1 MDTIARR
8 LEQQYPETNKGWRVT
23 LLPLHEQVV
32 GGVRPALLVLLGAV
46 WFVLL
51 IACANVANLLLARA
65 TARQKEMA
73 IRTALGAGRY
83 RVVRQLLTESLLLA
97 VLASVLGLLMALWG
111 LDILVALGPAELPR
125 VQDIRLDARVLGFTL
140 VVSVLTGLIF
150 RLVPAL
156 EASNPELH
164 ETLKEG
170 GRSSTAGMGRQRLRD
185 SLVVAE
191 VALAL
196 LLLIGAGLLI
206 RSLERLQQVHPGFNP
221 KNLLTMDISL
231 PDSKYSDPHRQVAF
245 FEQLLRHIETLPG
258 VQSAGAVNPYNV
270 LSFTVEGRTPS
281 TRSEQLTG
289 KVRWATP
296 HYFRTMG
303 IPLLKGRGFTERDNE
318 KAPKVILINQT
329 MARRYFGGEDP
340 LGKRM
345 IIGWGVPEW
354 RQIVGVV
361 GDVKYDRLDAEAGDE
376 FYVPHAQV
384 PLTWMRLVVR
394 GTGNL
399 TNMAAALRAAVASL
413 DKDLPVSNL
422 RTMEQVLAES
432 VAQPRFRTLLLG
444 VFAGLALILAA
455 VGLYGVMTYS
465 VAQRTDEIGIRMAL
479 GAERRDVLEL
489 VVGQGMTLV
498 LTGVAIGLA
507 AAFALTRVLSSLL
520 YGVRATDLTTFLAVS
535 LLLVAVALLACYIPA
550 RRAAAV
556 DPIVALRY
564 E

>member
-1 MDTIARR
+1 
-8 LEQQYPETNKGWRVT
+8 
-23 LLPLHEQVV
+23 
-32 GGVRPALLVLLGAV
+32 
-46 WFVLL
+46 
-51 IACANVANLLLARA
+51 
-65 TARQKEMA
+65 
-73 IRTALGAGRY
+73 
-83 RVVRQLLTESLLLA
+83 
-97 VLASVLGLLMALWG
+97 
-111 LDILVALGPAELPR
+111 
-125 VQDIRLDARVLGFTL
+125 
-140 VVSVLTGLIF
+140 
-150 RLVPAL
+150 
-156 EASNPELH
+156 
-164 ETLKEG
+164 
-170 GRSSTAGMGRQRLRD
+170 
-185 SLVVAE
+185 
-191 VALAL
+191 
-196 LLLIGAGLLI
+196 
-206 RSLERLQQVHPGFNP
+206 
-221 KNLLTMDISL
+221 
-231 PDSKYSDPHRQVAF
+231 
-245 FEQLLRHIETLPG
+245 
-258 VQSAGAVNPYNV
+258 
-270 LSFTVEGRTPS
+270 
-281 TRSEQLTG
+281 
-289 KVRWATP
+289 
-296 HYFRTMG
+296 
-303 IPLLKGRGFTERDNE
+303 
-318 KAPKVILINQT
+318 
-329 MARRYFGGEDP
+329 
-340 LGKRM
+340 M

-376 FYVPHAQV
+376 FYVPHTQV

-507 AAFALTRVLSSLL
+507 AAFAVTRVLSSLL
-520 YGVRATDLTTFLAVS
+520 YGVTATDPTTFLAVS
-535 LLLVAVALLACYIPA
+535 LLLAAVALLACYIPA